1 MAARS
6 IYQRQASLAHPT
18 YTRRVL
24 GNTMACK
31 DLDSDAN
38 FSRPRIMLLP
48 CHRLCLIRLFPVM
61 LVCVVGING
70 CSTGQRF
77 LSQPPEPARASEP
90 ARVQAPASAELPY
103 YASRPGMKVYS
114 VPRRGSRVLA
124 TLTRHQ
130 KVLRSDVQR
139 GYARI
144 RTPDGRIQGWVDNGL
159 LIWRLPASKPSGT
172 RTAAVKCPPQSAPA
186 ASPAEQ
192 AASAEPAAPA
202 VQAAPVETPAP
213 TEPAA
218 LAEQVAPAEPA
229 APAVQAAPVET
240 PAPTEPVALA
250 EQAAPAEP
258 VALAEPAVPAEQ
270 AAPAET
276 SPPAENTD
284 GLQVRP
290 GAEVFDRF

>member
-1 MAARS
+1 
-6 IYQRQASLAHPT
+6 
-18 YTRRVL
+18 
-24 GNTMACK
+24 
-31 DLDSDAN
+31 
-38 FSRPRIMLLP
+38 MLLP
-48 CHRLCLIRLFPVM
+48 CHGLCLIRLFPVM

-77 LSQPPEPARASEP
+77 LSQPPEQARASEP
-90 ARVQAPASAELPY
+90 ARGQAPASAELPY

-114 VPRRGSRVLA
+114 APRRGSRVLA

-159 LIWRLPASKPSGT
+159 LIWRLPASQPSAT
-172 RTAAVKCPPQSAPA
+172 RTAAVKCPPQPAPP
-186 ASPAEQ
+186 ASP
-192 AASAEPAAPA
+192 
-202 VQAAPVETPAP
+202 
-213 TEPAA
+213 
-218 LAEQVAPAEPA
+218 
-229 APAVQAAPVET
+229 
-240 PAPTEPVALA
+240 A

-258 VALAEPAVPAEQ
+258 VAPAEQAVVADTAAPAEPVIPDEHAAPVETAAPTEHAALVDPAAPTETAAPAEQ
-270 AAPAET
+270 AALAEPVTPAEPVAPAEA

-284 GLQVRP
+284 GLPARP

>member
-1 MAARS
+1 
-6 IYQRQASLAHPT
+6 
-18 YTRRVL
+18 
-24 GNTMACK
+24 MACK
-31 DLDSDAN
+31 HLDSDNN

-61 LVCVVGING
+61 LVCVVGMNG

-90 ARVQAPASAELPY
+90 AWVQAPASAELTY

-114 VPRRGSRVLA
+114 APKRGSRVLA

-159 LIWRLPASKPSGT
+159 LIWRLPASKPSST
-172 RTAAVKCPPQSAPA
+172 RTAAVKCPPQPAP
-186 ASPAEQ
+186 P
-192 AASAEPAAPA
+192 ASAAEP
-202 VQAAPVETPAP
+202 
-213 TEPAA
+213 
-218 LAEQVAPAEPA
+218 VAPAE
-229 APAVQAAPVET
+229 QT
-240 PAPTEPVALA
+240 
-250 EQAAPAEP
+250 APAEP
-258 VALAEPAVPAEQ
+258 VAPDEQTALAEPAARAEE
-270 AAPAET
+270 APLAEPEAPAET

-284 GLQVRP
+284 GLQARP